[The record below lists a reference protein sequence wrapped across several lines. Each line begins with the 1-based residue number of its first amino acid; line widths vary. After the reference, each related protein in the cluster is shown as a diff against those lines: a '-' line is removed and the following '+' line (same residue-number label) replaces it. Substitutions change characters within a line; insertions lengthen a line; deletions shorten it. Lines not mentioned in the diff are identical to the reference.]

1 MSTTSNLK
9 QGLLAG
15 LVICVLA
22 AGCSSNGG
30 RGDTSIAD
38 NDTTTTTTQSVE
50 EPSTTTEA
58 EPTTTTTLGVAEPST
73 TAEAEPATTADSDA
87 DITTTTTVDDPTNPT
102 GAGLGDLDLDEVEP
116 GFGHPTEGVPDSCR
130 IANHASYLLQIM
142 HSYVAIDTLNYLSV

>member
-87 DITTTTTVDDPTNPT
+87 DITTTTTVGRPDHDQRWGYSRRRGCGGPRNRHRRSRRTDRCYPHHRVNPT
-102 GAGLGDLDLDEVEP
+102 
-116 GFGHPTEGVPDSCR
+116 S
-130 IANHASYLLQIM
+130 NHRAVNHRS
-142 HSYVAIDTLNYLSV
+142 HHNH